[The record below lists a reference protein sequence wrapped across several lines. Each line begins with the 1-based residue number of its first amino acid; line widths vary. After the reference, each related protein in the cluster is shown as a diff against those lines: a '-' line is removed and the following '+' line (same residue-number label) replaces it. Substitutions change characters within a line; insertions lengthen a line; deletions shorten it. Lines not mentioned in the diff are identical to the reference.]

1 MNVWEKAQSVQ
12 LQVSDEIEPG
22 FNIGFDKRISA
33 ETVMELRSFV
43 SWVESRYLV
52 PISLWVDFEYKHYL
66 ISREGK
72 RVGYQFYWTDF
83 IDYPVFDDP
92 DNIPVIRLPVRTEK
106 STLEEILTSFIEA
119 ISDYYAW
126 ICNEICEG
134 YTANESDVEDIL
146 QAYLSSR
153 SM

>member
-33 ETVMELRSFV
+33 ETVMEMRSFV

-83 IDYPVFDDP
+83 TDYPVFDDP

-126 ICNEICEG
+126 ICNEICKG